1 MAGLKIYIHPL
12 FYIFGLYFALSGKVF
27 SFLICTIT
35 AIVHEMGHSYVSEE
49 LGYKLK
55 RVVLMPYGA
64 VISGDLSGLKY
75 RDEIR
80 IALAGPL
87 LNLGIGLFFTALW
100 WLVPEIYPY
109 TESVVYSNVS
119 IALINFIPA
128 YPLDGGRILL
138 STLSLYVCRKT
149 AIKAVKITGI
159 IFTAILLCLFVISCF
174 YAVNFTFLFFA
185 SFVFA
190 GLIDKNGEN
199 TYIRI
204 YSNLYESSLKR
215 GCEVKK
221 LALLKTTPVKRITK
235 LIDSDCLYE
244 IEVMTGGAKTIKT
257 MSVSDVANMLEK
269 ASPYDCL
276 GDYLNVCSNVAEK

>member
-1 MAGLKIYIHPL
+1 MANLKIRIHPL
-12 FYIFGLYFALSGKVF
+12 FYIFGLYFALTGKVF
-27 SFLICTIT
+27 SFIIYTIT
-35 AIVHEMGHSYVSEE
+35 AIVHELGHSYVSEE

-55 RVVLMPYGA
+55 QIVLMPYGA
-64 VISGDLSGLKY
+64 VISGDLRGLKY
-75 RDEIR
+75 RDEVR
-80 IALAGPL
+80 IAFAGPL

-109 TESVVYSNVS
+109 TESVVYANVS
-119 IALINFIPA
+119 LALINFIPA

-138 STLSLYVCRKT
+138 STLSLYVRRKT
-149 AIKAVKITGI
+149 AIKVVKITGMF
-159 IFTAILLCLFVISCF
+159 FTVLLLGLFVVSCI
-174 YAVNFTFLFFA
+174 YSVNFTFLFFA
-185 SFVFA
+185 AFIFA

-221 LALLKTTPVKRITK
+221 LALLKETPIKRITK

-244 IEVMTGGAKTIKT
+244 IEVLTDDAKRIKT
-257 MSVSDVANMLEK
+257 LSVSEVATVMEN
-269 ASPYDCL
+269 ASPYDRL
-276 GDYLNVCSNVAEK
+276 GDYLSGA

>member
-1 MAGLKIYIHPL
+1 MANLKIYIHPL
-12 FYIFGLYFALSGKVF
+12 FYIFGLYFALTGKVF
-27 SFLICTIT
+27 SFLIYTIT
-35 AIVHEMGHSYVSEE
+35 AIIHETGHSYVSEE
-49 LGYKLK
+49 LGYRLK
-55 RVVLMPYGA
+55 RIVLMPYGA
-64 VISGDLSGLKY
+64 VISGDIKGLKY

-109 TESVVYSNVS
+109 TESVVYANVS
-119 IALINFIPA
+119 LALINFIPA

-138 STLSLYVCRKT
+138 STLSLYVRRKI
-149 AIKAVKITGI
+149 AINVVKITGML
-159 IFTAILLCLFVISCF
+159 FTFLLLGLFVVSCI
-174 YAVNFTFLFFA
+174 YSVNFTFLFFA
-185 SFVFA
+185 TFIFA

-221 LALLKTTPVKRITK
+221 LALLKDTPIKRITK

-244 IEVMTGGAKTIKT
+244 IEVLTNEAKRIKT
-257 MSVSDVANMLEK
+257 LSVSEVAELLEK
-269 ASPYDCL
+269 ASPYGCL
-276 GDYLNVCSNVAEK
+276 SDYLSDARD